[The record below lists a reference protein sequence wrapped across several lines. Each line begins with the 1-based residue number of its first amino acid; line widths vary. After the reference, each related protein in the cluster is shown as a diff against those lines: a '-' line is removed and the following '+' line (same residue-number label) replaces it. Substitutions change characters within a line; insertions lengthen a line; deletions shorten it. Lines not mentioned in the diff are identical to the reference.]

1 MKFTES
7 DISVEAMYHSFYS
20 SSNRFF
26 RLGALNKLKYKDI
39 ELFFFSVKSIDDAL
53 TSSTYKKQ

>member
-1 MKFTES
+1 MRFTES
-7 DISVEAMYHSFYS
+7 DIGVEAMYHSFYS

-39 ELFFFSVKSIDDAL
+39 ELIFFLLNLSMMP
-53 TSSTYKKQ
+53 